1 MTVRTAELVAG
12 ITLTLVSILLMYKST
27 DRLSIGW
34 VPGSGPG
41 SGAWPFWL
49 SAIMLLSCIA
59 ILIRWFMR
67 ATPQA
72 RSDAVFIDA
81 DALRI
86 VGISVVALIALLLGT
101 AYIGLYL
108 SLFAFLFFYL
118 RVLGRHSWGT
128 SIVLTIG
135 IPVFIFGFFEYL
147 MTIPMPKGISEP
159 LFYPIYELIY

>member
-12 ITLTLVSILLMYKST
+12 IVLTLISIMLMYKST
-27 DRLSIGW
+27 DGLSIGW

-49 SAIMLLSCIA
+49 STIMLLSCIA
-59 ILIRWFMR
+59 ILVRWYMR

-86 VGISVVALIALLLGT
+86 VGITVAALTALLLGT
-101 AYIGLYL
+101 MYFGLYL
-108 SLFAFLFFYL
+108 SLFAFLFFYI
-118 RVLGRHSWGT
+118 RILGRHSWVT
-128 SIVLTIG
+128 SIVLTLA
-135 IPVFIFGFFEYL
+135 IPVFVFSFFEYL

-159 LFYPIYELIY
+159 LFYPIYDLIY